1 MRQSFVATW
10 LGVTCIAGSNRP
22 ASTCDGVGANA
33 RVSSALQEAQ
43 GPQNRSDTE
52 MLHLGQSKL
61 SEGSDPSAGS
71 VMLAVAYRW
80 TRQCSP
86 SAAAQAGHCPQPAA
100 AWSFWAA
107 ASCIAGEAWLGVP
120 GIPRSVHV
128 C

>member
-80 TRQCSP
+80 TLSVQPECSG
-86 SAAAQAGHCPQPAA
+86 AGRPLPPTG
-100 AWSFWAA
+100 
-107 ASCIAGEAWLGVP
+107 SCLEFLGGGVLHS
-120 GIPRSVHV
+120 R
-128 C
+128 